1 MHGFIFSKFLQ
12 SLADTFYSMAG
23 NINTGKVRIKLQKLF
38 HDLGCHPLIIVRI
51 PDIHNFNSRKALLD
65 LCCESLLSADQSRIC
80 NLSGNNGNLSVSSC
94 HLSHQARRRTA
105 GLKRILSYKT

>member
-1 MHGFIFSKFLQ
+1 MPLYSGILADKEINGTLFQPFQIFFQKIVGDHMHGFIFSKFLQ

-65 LCCESLLSADQSRIC
+65 LCS
-80 NLSGNNGNLSVSSC
+80 
-94 HLSHQARRRTA
+94 
-105 GLKRILSYKT
+105 